1 MSVDSEPA
9 DLEQGEEVEVEEEVD
24 APAHHPYAPPDEVT
38 ITFHHCLFFHLLS
51 YYLIVLYCLTIYIY
65 IYMENSYSNKA
76 R

>member
-38 ITFHHCLFFHLLS
+38 ITFHHCLFFSFAFLL
-51 YYLIVLYCLTIYIY
+51 
-65 IYMENSYSNKA
+65 A
-76 R
+76 

>member
-9 DLEQGEEVEVEEEVD
+9 HLEQQEEVEIVEVEEEVD

-38 ITFHHCLFFHLLS
+38 ITASFFICF
-51 YYLIVLYCLTIYIY
+51 LISLVLYCFTIYIWKTH
-65 IYMENSYSNKA
+65 NSNKT